1 MFNIIPLRG
10 NLDEAAAVHSFHCG
24 LILTCKNLPQFIHSF
39 HCLEIVLF
47 STFCYYNKLNCY
59 EGMLPGNIF
68 KNCSGS
74 RGYLSRSIEE
84 KKLRFISSQEIYT
97 MFPKLVGTNFSLVS
111 LNENSCCSLLTLTIL
126 SFVNLAYK
134 MAIHYF

>member
-1 MFNIIPLRG
+1 
-10 NLDEAAAVHSFHCG
+10 
-24 LILTCKNLPQFIHSF
+24 
-39 HCLEIVLF
+39 
-47 STFCYYNKLNCY
+47 
-59 EGMLPGNIF
+59 
-68 KNCSGS
+68 
-74 RGYLSRSIEE
+74 
-84 KKLRFISSQEIYT
+84 